1 VHNIT
6 TAVRRLSFAP
16 APKDMK
22 VTDVKKGHF
31 VFIPRPDRPVAWKEM
46 HDGIVKAGY
55 DILGTSIGVRGTL
68 TAEGRLAASGT
79 GQAFVLSGPHLAKLH
94 QEVPVGTLLTLSG
107 AWRQGPEG
115 ESIAVESWEVA
126 R

>member
-16 APKDMK
+16 APQDMK

-31 VFIPRPDRPVAWKEM
+31 VFTPRPDRPASWKEM

-55 DILGTSIGVRGTL
+55 DIEATSIEVRGSL
-68 TAEGRLAASGT
+68 TAEGRLQASGT
-79 GQAFVLSGPHLAKLH
+79 GQTFVLSGANLAKLR
-94 QEVPVGTLLTLSG
+94 QEVPAGTLFTVNG
-107 AWRQGPEG
+107 PWRQGPEG
-115 ESIAVESWEVA
+115 ESIEVERWEVGK
-126 R
+126 

>member
-16 APKDMK
+16 APQDMK

-31 VFIPRPDRPVAWKEM
+31 VFIPRPDRPVGWKEM

-55 DILGTSIGVRGTL
+55 DILGTSISVRGTL
-68 TAEGRLAASGT
+68 SAEGRLAASGT
-79 GQAFVLSGPHLAKLH
+79 GQAFALSGPHLEALH
-94 QEVPVGTLLTLSG
+94 KEVPVGTLLTLTG
-107 AWRQGPEG
+107 AWRQGPED
-115 ESIAVESWEVA
+115 ESIEVERWEVLK
-126 R
+126 

>member
-1 VHNIT
+1 
-6 TAVRRLSFAP
+6 
-16 APKDMK
+16 MK
-22 VTDVKKGHF
+22 VTDVKKGRF

-68 TAEGRLAASGT
+68 TAEGRVQTSGT
-79 GQAFVLSGPHLAKLH
+79 GQIFVLSGPHLAKLR
-94 QEVPVGTLLTLSG
+94 QEVPVGTLLTLDGS
-107 AWRQGPEG
+107 WRQGPEG
-115 ESIAVESWEVA
+115 ESIEVEHWEVA